1 MGQTNGKP
9 HNHGQELTGDMDLAR
24 LRSQEFPWEPWCVQ
38 NNARMVFPG
47 NKTELAFPSGI
58 RISDN
63 RACYEVKEPTA
74 QVCLARL
81 LCCPQ
86 KLSAKILQYARNMP
100 EKWELLDEDLRA
112 CLERVLKEFP
122 REPRCVQRNAQL
134 AIRYDHPK
142 LVFVSGQGEC
152 EITVSEGDRE
162 PCYKV
167 KERARAVYWE
177 RLRTHSQRLSRGKL
191 ETNRDRLESWEVKTK
206 ELRRSTRSKQ
216 RKFPKEPECVRDNP
230 RPISEDGDCKVSM
243 TSCDGKPSYEA
254 KVKSWAMYW
263 ESMRHSEQPL
273 STENLEG
280 VRREVRGLE
289 GTPEK
294 VKEALNV
301 AIINL
306 SDEPSCLL
314 ENARLVIECPGG
326 EMVFVSG
333 KGENKVNVY
342 IIDGKV
348 SYSVSATMWVTVIKK
363 CQKLLHELPETLPNF
378 IPQVVVQILTKMI
391 EGWGGD

>member
-24 LRSQEFPWEPWCVQ
+24 LCSQEFPWEPWCVQ
-38 NNARMVFPG
+38 NNAWMVFPG

-74 QVCLARL
+74 QMCLARL
-81 LCCPQ
+81 CSCPQ
-86 KLSAKILQYARNMP
+86 KLRTKILKYVRDVL
-100 EKWELLDEDLRA
+100 EKWELPNEDLRA
-112 CLERVLKEFP
+112 CLEQTLKEL
-122 REPRCVQRNAQL
+122 NAEL
-134 AIRYDHPK
+134 ATRYDHPEPES
-142 LVFVSGQGEC
+142 VSGQGEC
-152 EITVSEGDRE
+152 EITVSKGDRE
-162 PCYKV
+162 PCYEV
-167 KERARAVYWE
+167 KEPTVAVYRE
-177 RLRTHSQRLSRGKL
+177 RLRTHPQRLSRGKL

-230 RPISEDGDCKVSM
+230 RMRVTWEETKLRPISEDGDCKVSM

-273 STENLEG
+273 SIENLEG

-342 IIDGKV
+342 IIDGKPV
-348 SYSVSATMWVTVIKK
+348 VNYEW
-363 CQKLLHELPETLPNF
+363 LNGGLPYAGECNHLC
-378 IPQVVVQILTKMI
+378 IRRQ
-391 EGWGGD
+391 

>member
-24 LRSQEFPWEPWCVQ
+24 LCSQEFPWEPWCVQ
-38 NNARMVFPG
+38 NNAWMVFPG
-47 NKTELAFPSGI
+47 NKTELA
-58 RISDN
+58 
-63 RACYEVKEPTA
+63 
-74 QVCLARL
+74 
-81 LCCPQ
+81 
-86 KLSAKILQYARNMP
+86 
-100 EKWELLDEDLRA
+100 
-112 CLERVLKEFP
+112 
-122 REPRCVQRNAQL
+122 
-134 AIRYDHPK
+134 
-142 LVFVSGQGEC
+142 FVSGQGEC
-152 EITVSEGDRE
+152 EITVSKGDRE
-162 PCYKV
+162 PCYEV
-167 KERARAVYWE
+167 KEPTVAVYRE
-177 RLRTHSQRLSRGKL
+177 RLRTHPQRLSRGKL

-230 RPISEDGDCKVSM
+230 RMRVTWEETKLRPISEDGDCKVSM

-273 STENLEG
+273 SIENLEG